1 MRILASAAVIAAL
14 LVPTAPALAGTGQC
28 YDAYGRPVGGPFDTF
43 NPNRAFIDSVIARGG
58 RCPVSEAPYGTYRAP
73 GYYYNN
79 PSTDPGG
86 THSDWCGS
94 NPPSATSASAG
105 RSQRAIIRFGA
116 MKESLMMLS

>member
-28 YDAYGRPVGGPFDTF
+28 YDDYGRPVGGPFDTF
-43 NPNRAFIDSVIARGG
+43 HPNRAFIDSVIARGG

-94 NPPSATSASAG
+94 NPPSG
-105 RSQRAIIRFGA
+105 YCIVP
-116 MKESLMMLS
+116 ESK

>member
-58 RCPVSEAPYGTYRAP
+58 RCQVYATQGAYPPPAYAPAP
-73 GYYYNN
+73 GYAPGYGYQYRGDPN
-79 PSTDPGG
+79 DPGG
-86 THSDWCGS
+86 NHSNWCGS
-94 NPPSATSASAG
+94 SPPSG
-105 RSQRAIIRFGA
+105 YCIVPENR
-116 MKESLMMLS
+116 